1 MCLGQEKVGRGGAPK
16 SEKGPMQL
24 KMILPAVAAGAVA
37 VSASAEMVGVVGG
50 QTNVALDFDLIAAAT
65 GLTLAGVSEGVIVP
79 GNLENSVAFAIT
91 SPLAAGL
98 PTTFAYDTADFF
110 GTFSGT
116 IEHRGAVYFG
126 GAADVTV
133 GNFTIGYDADLASF
147 QVSDNLDLGI
157 ALFDVGITDASPMAA
172 TFDVWGD
179 LLISGEFASL
189 LIDLGLT
196 GDDLTGV
203 DVGDAWVEG
212 LNQPVPAPGML
223 ALLGLAGVTANRRR
237 RA

>member
-1 MCLGQEKVGRGGAPK
+1 MP
-16 SEKGPMQL
+16 L
-24 KMILPAVAAGAVA
+24 KMMVPALAAGVMS
-37 VSASAEMVGVVGG
+37 VSASAEMVAVVGG

-91 SPLAAGL
+91 SPLAASL
-98 PTTFAYDTADFF
+98 PTTFAYDTGDFF
-110 GTFSGT
+110 GTFGGT
-116 IEHRGAVYFG
+116 IEHRGAVFFG
-126 GAADVTV
+126 GAADVAV
-133 GNFTIGYDADLASF
+133 GNFTIGFNADLASF
-147 QVSDNLDLGI
+147 QVTDNLDLGI
-157 ALFDVGITDASPMAA
+157 ALFDVAITDASPLAA
-172 TFDVWGD
+172 TFDAWGD
-179 LLISGEFASL
+179 LLISGAFANL

-223 ALLGLAGVTANRRR
+223 ALLGLAGLTASRGRRR
-237 RA
+237 D